1 VGASG
6 WSYVTPYRA
15 DVAESLRALQEKVL
29 RDGDYYWWD
38 EPGEYTP
45 RPGSLEVL
53 WASDGRWDSGTHSIL
68 DMDRVVASAD
78 PPDWRDGAAY
88 GAIRPL
94 PEDSAVRIFG
104 TSRPSRA
111 QFEAAAKDY
120 ASPQHDELVAEVT
133 MRWAGLYVLLYEG
146 DRVTE
151 IGFWGIS
158 GD

>member
-1 VGASG
+1 
-6 WSYVTPYRA
+6 
-15 DVAESLRALQEKVL
+15 VAGSLRELQEKVL

-38 EPGEYTP
+38 EFEEYAP

-53 WASDGRWDSGTHSIL
+53 WTGDGRWDSGTHSIL
-68 DMDRVVASAD
+68 DTDRVVASTN

-88 GAIRPL
+88 GAIRPVTQ
-94 PEDSAVRIFG
+94 DAAVRIFG

-111 QFEAAAKDY
+111 QFEAAAKEY
-120 ASPQHDELVAEVT
+120 ASPRQDELVAEVT

-146 DRVTE
+146 GRVTE
-151 IGFWGIS
+151 VGFWGIS